1 MNNLKYSYFTN
12 LVRDMNFSCLKK
24 TFTNIFTDVKGFW
37 IFTGIAF
44 LVLMTLLFACISPLS
59 NRFNKSY
66 SELDDLLTVLE
77 KYALKKDFH
86 NDKWVASKK
95 REATLYD
102 KEIEKCKAI
111 LKGKDEMLES
121 GFSIEDPQKGPVKV
135 EDVALW
141 KREYLK
147 KVSVLLAKLEAN
159 NIATSEGAL
168 PFQTWGS
175 DIPTRDTIL
184 PAQKRFRILETI
196 ANIAMN
202 NGGITRLKKITF
214 RESPYTYD
222 PSFAQLYTVIPF
234 TIKIELRAERIKFLL
249 HEILKSDI
257 PFVLEGITISGT
269 GKIFNPSP
277 LMESEY
283 IMIKDTNDHQSNP
296 IIDVTID
303 AYVIDYKT

>member
-1 MNNLKYSYFTN
+1 
-12 LVRDMNFSCLKK
+12 MNFSRLKK

-37 IFTGIAF
+37 ISIGIAF
-44 LVLMTLLFACISPLS
+44 LILMTLLFAFISPLS

-66 SELDDLLTVLE
+66 RELDDLLTVLE

-86 NDKWVASKK
+86 NDNWIVSKK
-95 REATLYD
+95 QEADLYN
-102 KEIEKCKAI
+102 KEIGKCKSF
-111 LKGKDEMLES
+111 LKGKDDRLEAV
-121 GFSIEDPQKGPVKV
+121 FLIEDPQKGLIKI
-135 EDVALW
+135 EDTALW

-147 KVSVLLAKLEAN
+147 KVSMLVAKLEAN

-175 DIPTRDTIL
+175 DIPAWDTIL
-184 PAQKRFRILETI
+184 PVQKKFWILETI

-202 NGGITRLKKITF
+202 NTGITKLKKITF
-214 RESPYTYD
+214 RELTHTYN
-222 PSFAQLYTVIPF
+222 PSFAQLYTVIPL
-234 TIKIELRAERIKFLL
+234 TIKAELRAERIKFLL

-283 IMIKDTNDHQSNP
+283 IMIKDTNDHQPNP